1 MDTKASAQRN
11 IEQDTIQ
18 TAKQNTRQNVRQTVK
33 QVDHAIL
40 EKVKAL
46 RGCLHKIPER
56 SLEEVKTKQMLMT
69 FLKENTSFELVDNG
83 GWFYAFH
90 KADQTNSEEVAS
102 ESVKSPI
109 AFRADMDAVCG
120 KDGKPGHYCGHDGHS
135 SILAGLAL
143 YLEAHKTIWNRDVYL
158 IFQPAEE
165 IGKGAN
171 VCSELLVEN
180 KIGEMYGLHNI
191 PGYPKRQILTK
202 NGTFACASTGLE
214 IRMTG
219 TPSHAAYPEAG
230 KNPGLAL
237 SQLLIQTDAITKQ
250 INQTKGFVL
259 MTLIGMEIG
268 SDSYGVSASDG
279 VLRLTVRATKQSIFN
294 EYLSEIN
301 KLAETLAANYG
312 LALKIREIERFPATE
327 NDECA
332 IVKVREC
339 AERLGL
345 STVELPEPMRWSEDF
360 GYYLQKTTGAFF
372 GIGDGEN
379 HAQLHTEGYEFP
391 DDIIETAI
399 LLFAELEK

>member
-1 MDTKASAQRN
+1 MDTKSSDKKN
-11 IEQDTIQ
+11 IEQD
-18 TAKQNTRQNVRQTVK
+18 ARQNTRQIARQA
-33 QVDHAIL
+33 DAAIF
-40 EKVKAL
+40 EKIKAL
-46 RGCLHKIPER
+46 RSRLHKIPER
-56 SLEEVKTKQMLMT
+56 SLEEVKTKQTLMA
-69 FLKENTSFELVDNG
+69 FLKENTSFQLVDKG

-90 KADQTNSEEVAS
+90 QADETKCEEKAVGNGV
-102 ESVKSPI
+102 PI

-120 KDGKPGHYCGHDGHS
+120 KDGKPCHYCGHDGHS
-135 SILAGLAL
+135 SVLAGLAL
-143 YLEAHKTIWNRDVYL
+143 YLEAHKTAWDREVYL

-165 IGKGAN
+165 IGKGAS
-171 VCSELLVEN
+171 VCSELLTE
-180 KIGEMYGLHNI
+180 KEIKEMYGFHNI
-191 PGYPKRQILTK
+191 PGYPKKQILTR

-230 KNPGLAL
+230 KNPGLVL
-237 SQLLIQTDAITKQ
+237 SQLLIQTDALTKQ

-279 VLRLTVRATKQSIFN
+279 VLRLTVRAAKQSIFN

-301 KLAETLAANYG
+301 GLAKKLATEYG
-312 LALKIREIERFPATE
+312 LTLQIKEIERFPATE
-327 NDECA
+327 NNEYA
-332 IVKVREC
+332 TAKVRDC
-339 AERLGL
+339 AEKLGFP
-345 STVELPEPMRWSEDF
+345 TFELPEPMRWSEDF

-372 GIGDGEN
+372 GIGDGEK

-399 LLFAELEK
+399 LLFAALEDSKTSLM

>member
-1 MDTKASAQRN
+1 MDTNTSDNIKRN
-11 IEQDTIQ
+11 
-18 TAKQNTRQNVRQTVK
+18 AK
-33 QVDHAIL
+33 QVDPAIL
-40 EKVKAL
+40 KKVKAL
-46 RGCLHKIPER
+46 RSCLHKIPER
-56 SLEEVKTKQMLMT
+56 SLEEVKTKQTLMT

-90 KADQTNSEEVAS
+90 KADQTSSEEMAS
-102 ESVKSPI
+102 PNTKSPI

-143 YLEAHKTIWNRDVYL
+143 YLEAHKTTWNRDVYL

-165 IGKGAN
+165 IGKGAS
-171 VCSELLVEN
+171 VCSELLTEK

-191 PGYPKRQILTK
+191 PGYPKKQILTK

-237 SQLLIQTDAITKQ
+237 SQLLIQTDALTKQ

-279 VLRLTVRATKQSIFN
+279 VLRLTVRAAKQSIFD

-301 KLAETLAANYG
+301 KLAETLAVNYG
-312 LALKIREIERFPATE
+312 LTLQIREIERFPATE

-332 IVKVREC
+332 TAKVRDC
-339 AERLGL
+339 AEKLGF
-345 STVELPEPMRWSEDF
+345 STFELPEPMRWSEDF

-372 GIGDGEN
+372 GVGDGKN
-379 HAQLHTEGYEFP
+379 HAQLHTQRYEFP